1 MQTLTFCMPGQM
13 VANPFL
19 WDRMRQPG
27 RPAPFIFQEFA
38 DTALAEPGQQHAPRQ
53 LEATS
58 SQHSTQPPG
67 MSAVGVLAAVADI
80 VQGVLGSQVCT

>member
-27 RPAPFIFQEFA
+27 RPAPFMFQEFA
-38 DTALAEPGQQHAPRQ
+38 DTALAEAGQQHAPSQ
-53 LEATS
+53 VKATS
-58 SQHSTQPPG
+58 SQHSMQPPN
-67 MSAVGVLAAVADI
+67 MSAASVLAAVADI
-80 VQGVLGSQVCT
+80 VQGVLGSKVCT